1 VLLDPG
7 ELIPRSRKD
16 ERFDEVVEEI
26 ASLEKE
32 LEGELKKFERTL
44 GFVLAISIK
53 SDSDCRYRLKL
64 GYWHSAVGNKVM
76 FVQSSP
82 RIFF

>member
-1 VLLDPG
+1 VLLDPD
-7 ELIPRSRKD
+7 ELIPRSGKD

-44 GFVLAISIK
+44 GFV
-53 SDSDCRYRLKL
+53 
-64 GYWHSAVGNKVM
+64 
-76 FVQSSP
+76 
-82 RIFF
+82 